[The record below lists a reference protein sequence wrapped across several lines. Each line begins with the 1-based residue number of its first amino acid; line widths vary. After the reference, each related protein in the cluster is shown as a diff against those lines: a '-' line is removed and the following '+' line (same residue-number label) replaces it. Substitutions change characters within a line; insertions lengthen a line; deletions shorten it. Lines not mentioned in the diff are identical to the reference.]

1 MTWMPI
7 WLKCN
12 TTLISPLIVPALS
25 YGFFNFI
32 CQPKPVDPSSSCEC
46 DKEEM
51 IRWSGSLSDPDNPNY
66 NPFTFTN
73 K

>member
-1 MTWMPI
+1 MTWIPI
-7 WLKCN
+7 WSKVSNVL
-12 TTLISPLIVPALS
+12 LPPVIIPVLS
-25 YGFFNFI
+25 YGLFSYIVSGNNVYDDV
-32 CQPKPVDPSSSCEC
+32 KK

-51 IRWSGSLSDPDNPNY
+51 IRWSASLSDPDNPNY

>member
-1 MTWMPI
+1 MTWIPI
-7 WLKCN
+7 WSKVSN
-12 TTLISPLIVPALS
+12 VLIAPVIIPVLS
-25 YGFFNFI
+25 YGLFSYVVSGNNVYDDV
-32 CQPKPVDPSSSCEC
+32 KR

-51 IRWSGSLSDPDNPNY
+51 IRWSSTLCDPDNPNY

>member
-7 WLKCN
+7 WSKVSN
-12 TTLISPLIVPALS
+12 VLIAPVIIPALS
-25 YGFFNFI
+25 YGLFSYIVSGNNVYDDV
-32 CQPKPVDPSSSCEC
+32 KR

-51 IRWSGSLSDPDNPNY
+51 IRWSASLSDPDNPNY

>member
-7 WLKCN
+7 WSKVSNVL
-12 TTLISPLIVPALS
+12 LAPVIIPALS
-25 YGFFNFI
+25 YGLFSYIVSGDNVYDNV
-32 CQPKPVDPSSSCEC
+32 KE

-51 IRWSGSLSDPDNPNY
+51 IRWSNSLSDPDNENY

>member
-1 MTWMPI
+1 MKWMPI
-7 WLKCN
+7 WSKVSNVL
-12 TTLISPLIVPALS
+12 LPPVIIPVLS
-25 YGFFNFI
+25 YGLFSYIVSGDNVYDNV
-32 CQPKPVDPSSSCEC
+32 KE

-51 IRWSGSLSDPDNPNY
+51 IRWSSTLSDPDNPNY

>member
-7 WLKCN
+7 WSKVSN
-12 TTLISPLIVPALS
+12 VLIAPVVIPALS
-25 YGFFNFI
+25 YGLFSYIVSEDNVYDDV
-32 CQPKPVDPSSSCEC
+32 KR

-51 IRWSGSLSDPDNPNY
+51 IRWSASLSDPDNPNY

>member
-1 MTWMPI
+1 MTWIPI
-7 WLKCN
+7 WSKVSNIL
-12 TTLISPLIVPALS
+12 LPPVIIPVLS
-25 YGFFNFI
+25 YGLFSYIVSGNNVYDDV
-32 CQPKPVDPSSSCEC
+32 KK

-51 IRWSGSLSDPDNPNY
+51 IRWSASLSDPDNPNY